1 MLKNAIPTINFSEKL
16 CLLVAGDNQIKIW
29 NHSWITSKKIL
40 KILENNS
47 FFNNNIFDNL
57 DEIISRDEFDIFIY
71 PNS

>member
-29 NHSWITSKKIL
+29 NHSWITSEKIL

-47 FFNNNIFDNL
+47 FFNNNNYNKL
-57 DEIISRDEFDIFIY
+57 NKIISRDEIDIFIY